1 MHSLLLL
8 NLHKKIQEQ
17 VTEFLKW
24 IEVSQNTRDDLQ
36 VIFFFGTIKKTRA
49 EQIITHPVSPLLM
62 VYSGS
67 KLVDVE
73 LTDII
78 VYICVAAALF
88 CWKKKIKN
96 YKQKKKESMK
106 IYKIPIFDFIIF
118 ISKR

>member
-1 MHSLLLL
+1 M
-8 NLHKKIQEQ
+8 
-17 VTEFLKW
+17 
-24 IEVSQNTRDDLQ
+24 SQNTRDDLQ
-36 VIFFFGTIKKTRA
+36 VIFFGTIKKTRA

-88 CWKKKIKN
+88 CWKKKLRITN
-96 YKQKKKESMK
+96 
-106 IYKIPIFDFIIF
+106 
-118 ISKR
+118 KRRKRDLQDPDI

>member
-1 MHSLLLL
+1 MNWGES
-8 NLHKKIQEQ
+8 EYERWF
-17 VTEFLKW
+17 TGY
-24 IEVSQNTRDDLQ
+24 
-36 VIFFFGTIKKTRA
+36 FFFGTIKKTRA

-88 CWKKKIKN
+88 CWKKKLRITNKRRKRVWKFTRSRYLTSLSLSQKDKAEFS
-96 YKQKKKESMK
+96 YK
-106 IYKIPIFDFIIF
+106 
-118 ISKR
+118 